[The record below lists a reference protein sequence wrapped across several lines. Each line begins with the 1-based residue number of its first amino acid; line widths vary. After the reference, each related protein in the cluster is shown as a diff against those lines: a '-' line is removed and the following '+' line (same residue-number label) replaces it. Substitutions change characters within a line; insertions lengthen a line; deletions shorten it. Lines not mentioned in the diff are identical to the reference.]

1 MTDNNVCKAH
11 SGLESRL
18 KTMEEN
24 VHQLWSKW
32 DSMQKL
38 TIGIFATLALN
49 LIGLV
54 FLILT
59 RPDSIP
65 KP

>member
-1 MTDNNVCKAH
+1 MSDDFQCKAH
-11 SGLESRL
+11 SGLETQVEKL
-18 KTMEEN
+18 EDN
-24 VHQLWSKW
+24 VSQLWKKW

-49 LIGLV
+49 LVGLV

-59 RPDSIP
+59 RPMP

>member
-1 MTDNNVCKAH
+1 MTNNNVCKAH

-18 KTMEEN
+18 KTMENN
-24 VHQLWSKW
+24 VHELWSKW

-38 TIGIFATLALN
+38 MLGSLITLVLN
-49 LIGLV
+49 LIGIA
-54 FLILT
+54 FLFIT